1 MAADTK
7 SRKSRKVAVLGPMP
21 RDQIVTDDGER
32 FEKYGCALYTAV
44 ALAALLDAG
53 DTIVPITHVRRKD
66 EGPLRQILASFPNI
80 DTSGITSSADQGD
93 GVELRYVEQN
103 RRVEQQTSFMNPIL
117 PADVAAVLDAD
128 AFVCVPITDYE
139 VGQATL
145 RHIREHSGATVVLD
159 AHGPTTTLTRS
170 GERLPRVWAD
180 QDSWLPYVDILKM
193 NLDEA
198 HSMWVGGSAT
208 MAADPPKA
216 ITEETQITEELRDL
230 ARHCLDRGVGA
241 VCVTLDEYGCVCF
254 SRGGSGE
261 LTEAFVDPVPVDH
274 VVDTTGAGDSFASGL
289 AYGYLAYRDYVVA
302 CQYGNAMG
310 AQRCTGPGTDL
321 NVYLSREET
330 ERQIRATYGP
340 GQNRP
345 GA

>member
-1 MAADTK
+1 M
-7 SRKSRKVAVLGPMP
+7 SRKVAVLGPIP

-44 ALAALLDAG
+44 AFSALLDAD
-53 DTIVPITHVRRKD
+53 DTIALISHVRHKD
-66 EGPLRQILASFPNI
+66 EGPIKRILASFPNI

-93 GVELRYVEQN
+93 GVELRYIEQN
-103 RRVEQQTSFMNPIL
+103 RRVERQTTFMDPIL

-145 RHIREHSGATVVLD
+145 RHIKEHSGATVVLD
-159 AHGPTTTLTRS
+159 AHGPTTTLIRS
-170 GERLPRVWAD
+170 GERQPRVWAD
-180 QDSWLPYVDILKM
+180 QEIWLPYVDILKM

-198 HSMWVGGSAT
+198 HSMRVGESAE
-208 MAADPPKA
+208 MMADPPKQ
-216 ITEETQITEELRDL
+216 ITEEKQITGELRDL
-230 ARHCLDRGVGA
+230 AGHCLDRGVGG
-241 VCVTLDEYGCVCF
+241 VCVTLDEQGCVCF
-254 SRGGSGE
+254 SRDGSGGVTAE
-261 LTEAFVDPVPVDH
+261 FVDPVPVEH
-274 VVDTTGAGDSFASGL
+274 VVDTTGAGDSFAAGL

-321 NVYLSREET
+321 NVYLPREET

-340 GQNRP
+340 GPHRP